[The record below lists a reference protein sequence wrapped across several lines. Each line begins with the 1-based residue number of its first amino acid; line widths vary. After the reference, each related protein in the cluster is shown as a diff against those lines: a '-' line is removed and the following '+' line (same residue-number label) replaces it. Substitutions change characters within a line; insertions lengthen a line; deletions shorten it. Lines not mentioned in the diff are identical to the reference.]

1 MNDYETLK
9 ERILEMVTSAP
20 NQRMR
25 PTEVS
30 RRLSKES
37 GVSVSLAREVL
48 KHIVEEQDLVYV
60 YRDPNS
66 FVEFPCNGCEG
77 GHKPARPMKVVID
90 SKGNPWLCDE
100 SVRGRDN
107 LAAKD
112 CWDCGALPFT
122 RT

>member
-9 ERILEMVTSAP
+9 ERIMEMVTSAP

-25 PTEVS
+25 PTEIS

-37 GVSVSLAREVL
+37 GVSRSLTREVL
-48 KHIVEEQDLVYV
+48 KHVVEEEDLVYV

-66 FVEFPCNGCEG
+66 YVEFPCNGCEG
-77 GHKPARPMKVVID
+77 SHKAARPMKVVID
-90 SKGNPWLCDE
+90 SSGNPWLCDE
-100 SVRGRDN
+100 GVQGRDN
-107 LAAKD
+107 LAGKE
-112 CWDCGALPFT
+112 CWDCGSLPFT